1 LISTV
6 PAGEFLFS
14 VPFGRVL
21 TLPLI
26 RTQDSF
32 VRDFAVV
39 KIVPFFVVV
48 IVWTVLVRS
57 RTSMKISLPC
67 SRIVSTQPLIS
78 TSLFVSFGRSLIRVL
93 CMIRYVCF
101 SL

>member
-14 VPFGRVL
+14 VPFGRGF

-26 RTQDSF
+26 LMQDSF
-32 VRDFAVV
+32 VSDFAVV
-39 KIVPFFVVV
+39 KFVSSFAVV
-48 IVWTVLVRS
+48 IVWTVPVMS
-57 RTSMKISLPC
+57 RISRNISLPC
-67 SRIVSTQPLIS
+67 SRIASTHPLTS
-78 TSLFVSFGRSLIRVL
+78 TCLLIDFGRSLINVL
-93 CMIRYVCF
+93 MGRYVGL